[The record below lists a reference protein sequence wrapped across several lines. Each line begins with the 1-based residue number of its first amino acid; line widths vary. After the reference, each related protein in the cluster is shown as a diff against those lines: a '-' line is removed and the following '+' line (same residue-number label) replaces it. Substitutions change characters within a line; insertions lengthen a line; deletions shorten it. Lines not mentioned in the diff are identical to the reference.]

1 MNKENKSNQ
10 LEAEKGQSTVFD
22 SSLKDLRS
30 SDIKETFKGKPKSI
44 VNSVFILRM
53 LVLVVCSSVFMY
65 SVYTIYQKVS
75 DGIRTEKLL
84 SHIVDTA
91 NVKSAVSRITT
102 IKSAQTSLTLY
113 DALGSKDTD
122 QSEIGTIDV
131 AGEYDPIRFRILD
144 LKAQNSDIYGWIRIT
159 GMRADTVEYPVVKGK
174 DNDVYLYRNI
184 YGEYTKS
191 GSIFVDYRNSRI
203 HANNYNTIF
212 YGHCMTNGT
221 MFRPIMYWFED
232 PKRNQLAN
240 TIKIEIITLD
250 GVYVYELFS
259 SYRSEGSHFVT
270 TSFADE
276 KEYLKFLDTI
286 YAKSQINRKVKYN
299 ADSRVIT
306 LSTCTNVA
314 SKPDERYVVHGI
326 LTQVIKY
333 S

>member
-1 MNKENKSNQ
+1 MNKENDNKQ
-10 LEAEKGQSTVFD
+10 LEAENGEEFV
-22 SSLKDLRS
+22 SSLKSLKS

-44 VNSVFILRM
+44 INSTFLLRM

-65 SVYTIYQKVS
+65 SIYTIYQKVS
-75 DGIRTEKLL
+75 DGIRTEQLL
-84 SHIVDTA
+84 SGIVDTTK
-91 NVKSAVSRITT
+91 VKSAVSRITT

-113 DALGSKDTD
+113 DALGSEDASQGNNGQVDIT
-122 QSEIGTIDV
+122 
-131 AGEYDPIRFRILD
+131 GEYDSIRFRILD

-159 GMRADTVEYPVVKGK
+159 GMVADTVEYPVVKGN
-174 DNDVYLYRNI
+174 DNDVYLHHNI
-184 YGEYTKS
+184 YGQYTKS

-221 MFRPIMYWFED
+221 MFRPIMYWYEN

-240 TIKIEIITLD
+240 NVKIEIITLD

-270 TSFADE
+270 TSFAD
-276 KEYLKFLDTI
+276 KNEYLKFLNTI
-286 YAKSQINRKVKYN
+286 YSKSRIHRKVKYN

-333 S
+333 N